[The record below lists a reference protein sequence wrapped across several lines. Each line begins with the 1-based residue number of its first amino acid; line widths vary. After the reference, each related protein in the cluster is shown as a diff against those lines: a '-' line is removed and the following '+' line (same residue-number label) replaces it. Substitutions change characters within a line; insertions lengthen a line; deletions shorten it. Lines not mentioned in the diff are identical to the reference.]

1 MSSSPVTFRSLPGIA
16 AVFVLLGAIVGGDS
30 WAQPQPDDPKTEKQA
45 TADSTT
51 PPPPKAT
58 SDGAKPDTNET
69 TMKGAKSGGA
79 KSDKAKTDGADAKSK
94 KASSESDPKPRRAP
108 SYSEIL
114 KELQKETRGPGRIIV
129 PRRHPDQAG
138 GRRTSIDP
146 GPSNAIQPV
155 ERKLMPDGSRIV
167 DRTGRLTREGNLFT
181 FSFESRSKGAPDMP
195 IRLLPNRLLEDMEI
209 FSDGGERPIVFV
221 ISGEITE
228 YRGVNY
234 LLLQKL
240 LVRPDLGNLK

>member
-1 MSSSPVTFRSLPGIA
+1 MSSSPVTFRNLPSIVA
-16 AVFVLLGAIVGGDS
+16 MFVLLGAIMGGDS
-30 WAQPQPDDPKTEKQA
+30 WAQPQPDDPKTEKKA

-51 PPPPKAT
+51 PPAPKPTA
-58 SDGAKPDTNET
+58 DGAKPEA
-69 TMKGAKSGGA
+69 KGVNPEEAK
-79 KSDKAKTDGADAKSK
+79 KAGADTKSK
-94 KASSESDPKPRRAP
+94 KASAESDPKPRRAP

-138 GRRTSIDP
+138 VRRTSIDP
-146 GPSNAIQPV
+146 GPNNAIQPV
-155 ERKLMPDGSRIV
+155 ERKLLPDGSRIV
-167 DRTGRLTREGNLFT
+167 DRTGRLTRAGNLFT

-209 FSDGGERPIVFV
+209 FSDGGQRPIVFV